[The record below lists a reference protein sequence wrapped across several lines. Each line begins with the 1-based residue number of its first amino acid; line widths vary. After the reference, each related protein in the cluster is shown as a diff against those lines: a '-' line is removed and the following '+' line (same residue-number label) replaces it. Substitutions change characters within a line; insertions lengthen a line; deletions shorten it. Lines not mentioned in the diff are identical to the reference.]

1 MENKEQQLEGVRK
14 ILDKWL
20 EIQKKSADKI
30 LQSKSEEIIR
40 NDPAYKTTKQFC
52 DLVNAMRKANDQYY
66 IEMTIEE
73 LTDKYNLLSMETKQ
87 KLANARK
94 KYEKYL
100 DDCRADYCLAYNFC
114 QIADSGEAIM
124 EILQKQGI
132 IGE

>member
-100 DDCRADYCLAYNFC
+100 DDCRADGCLAYNLC
-114 QIADSGEAIM
+114 QIADSGEAM
-124 EILQKQGI
+124 MDILQKQGI

>member
-1 MENKEQQLEGVRK
+1 M
-14 ILDKWL
+14 
-20 EIQKKSADKI
+20 
-30 LQSKSEEIIR
+30 R

-66 IEMTIEE
+66 IETTVEE
-73 LTDKYNLLSMETKQ
+73 LTDRYNLLSMETKQ